1 MVFVKYSLPW
11 RSFWKISEKFQT
23 SYSIRLLP
31 FFLWEQE
38 KCRFILFRVL
48 KQVSF
53 ISFSFDI
60 GEIGS
65 RRGRWTRR
73 ERNDR
78 IVIAFALRY

>member
-1 MVFVKYSLPW
+1 MENLGKIPDVIFYSSS
-11 RSFWKISEKFQT
+11 SF
-23 SYSIRLLP
+23 
-31 FFLWEQE
+31 FFWEQE